1 MGRSRALNFAAWARV
16 ALVCVGVGLPA
27 GGLVAGESIKTDESG
42 AATIVLATTTSTE
55 NSGVLEYL
63 FPEFEGATGIVVR
76 VVSVGTGQALRIGRD
91 GDADV
96 LLVHDRR
103 AEEQFVLNGYGSERR
118 DVMYNDFVVVGPA
131 GDPAALRGIQNAAA
145 AVATIAQQSAPFV
158 SRGDDSGT
166 HKAERRLWA
175 AAALEPWETASGD
188 WYIEAGAGM
197 GQTLNVAVGM
207 GAYVLVDRGTWL
219 SFRNKGDLEILV
231 EGDARLFNP
240 YGVILVNPA
249 RHAHVKADAARQFAD
264 WITGKSGQAMISS
277 FRVAGEPL
285 FIPNA
290 DGKH

>member
-1 MGRSRALNFAAWARV
+1 MGRSRALSFSEWTRV
-16 ALVCVGVGLPA
+16 ALVCVAVSMPA
-27 GGLVAGESIKTDESG
+27 GGL
-42 AATIVLATTTSTE
+42 AASEPISADDSDATTIVLATTTSTE
-55 NSGVLEYL
+55 NSGLLEYL
-63 FPEFEGATGIVVR
+63 FPEFETATGIVVR

-103 AEEQFVLNGYGSERR
+103 AEDEFVIQGYGSERR
-118 DVMYNDFVVVGPA
+118 DVMYNDFVIVGPA
-131 GDPAALRGIQNAAA
+131 DDPAAVRGVQDAAA
-145 AVATIAQQSAPFV
+145 AVATIAQQSVPFV

-166 HKAERRLWA
+166 HKSERRLWA
-175 AAALEPWETASGD
+175 SAALGPWETASGD

-219 SFRNKGDLEILV
+219 SFRNKGDLEVLV

-240 YGVILVNPA
+240 YGVVLINPA
-249 RHAHVKADAARQFAD
+249 RHAHVKADAARRFAD
-264 WITGKSGQAMISS
+264 WITGSAGQAMISS
-277 FRVAGEPL
+277 FRVAGELL

-290 DGKH
+290 SVEQ